1 MRMRNGFLFSLL
13 MLASTLVQA
22 AEYEE
27 VSYEDLVNQINK
39 RKSTVIRN
47 ANDPLDQNLL
57 HAGFG
62 LISSAHTLNTSRG
75 RADTRYQTGF
85 QLTLGIDLFSPQWSA
100 ETALRNFGQTSSGSE
115 TWSLREFDLKLMN
128 RDMLSASAGYRVGAG
143 LGNRYLK
150 LEDPLAQLS
159 VNDNTPTAVFF
170 GGLDIFLKK
179 NLSLGIESGLR
190 TSMVTDTTDKNSFA
204 LTVRLDT
211 HF

>member
-190 TSMVTDTTDKNSFA
+190 TSMVTDTTDKNSFD

-211 HF
+211 YF